1 MTSRW
6 RQVDEVEQL
15 LGEGD
20 EALAAGDTE
29 RAAELVRAMAELV
42 GDQDARVAYLDALV
56 AWEIEGP
63 EAAMLRL
70 EDALRGDPDD
80 ADIRHAA
87 ALACEELGDG
97 EGMRRHFLQTRIIDA
112 RQDRDAGVGSP
123 AELDFIEQVALDAIE
138 ALPSEIRSQLQNVTI
153 DVHLRPSLRLVS
165 EGFDPRAL
173 GIFDVPE
180 IVEHARL
187 ADTPKRILLYA
198 ANLLCAFREPDVLAE
213 QVKATVLHEIAHYFG
228 FEEHEMERL
237 GLA

>member
-1 MTSRW
+1 M
-6 RQVDEVEQL
+6 DEIEQL
-15 LGEGD
+15 LEEGD
-20 EALAAGDTE
+20 EALAVGDIE
-29 RAAELVRAMAELV
+29 RAAELVRALADRV
-42 GDQDARVAYLDALV
+42 GEQDARVVYLDALV
-56 AWEIEGP
+56 AWEIDGP
-63 EAAMLRL
+63 EAAMVRL
-70 EDALRGDPDD
+70 EDAVRADPDD

-97 EGMRRHFLQTRIIDA
+97 EGMRRHFLQTRLIDA

-123 AELDFIEQVALDAIE
+123 AELDFIEQVALEAIE
-138 ALPSEIRSQLQNVTI
+138 ALPHEIRSQLHNVAI

-180 IVEHARL
+180 IVEHAPL
-187 ADTPKRILLYA
+187 ADAPKRILLYA
-198 ANLLCAFREPDVLAE
+198 ANLLCAFRKQDVLAE